1 MKADELPKGFG
12 NHWVEKAGVRNIQLG
27 LILALIAYS
36 ISILITSDH
45 VGVSKYIRFLILL
58 PLFLAGVVGRFD
70 LFFLAFRSWLVWLF
84 FGLQVVLW
92 SVNIYREY
100 YSLHFN
106 YYDTGFFWNPISN
119 FAAGKGFYNSEIQAS
134 EFADHF
140 CPGLLVFSPLANWFQ
155 DGTVLIV
162 VRLIGYILSFWL
174 LRLLLRFHEVEKGLS
189 HFILFMWVTSFG
201 VTNFMGFEFQSSNLI
216 VPLVF
221 ALFLSWQKKQWWIS
235 GLLMLVILSLKE
247 NGSLVIL
254 SLGMF
259 AFFYLKQRWQGIV
272 LVGTGT
278 FLFWFIPV
286 VLMPYLAGT
295 ANLNTTSIQLFANPL
310 IKARFAF
317 QVFLCSGLL
326 ICFHPKAL
334 LVVLPTMAV
343 SFLLNRS
350 GAQTMAFHYQ
360 DIPLA
365 VSFAVFGFLASKAR
379 SGISG
384 LIPGFPGAS
393 ILATFGV
400 LAGMY
405 ANKYSVTNFLVYHT
419 PTENTKAAVQAM
431 HRFRNERMPGKTV
444 HAQPDLA
451 FYDSG
456 NPKIRCLMNVDVAL
470 SDISPNY
477 IVLCDASA
485 NHWPIG
491 EAYESLKTRLLQ
503 EVASGK
509 RRQRVEYLPLLV
521 FEK

>member
-1 MKADELPKGFG
+1 MNNFG
-12 NHWVEKAGVRNIQLG
+12 NHWVEKAGLKNVQLV
-27 LILALIAYS
+27 LVLSLIAYS
-36 ISILITSDH
+36 ISILITSDQ

-58 PLFLAGVVGRFD
+58 PLFVTGVTRRFD
-70 LFFLAFRSWLVWLF
+70 LFFSAFRSWLVWLF

-92 SVNIYREY
+92 SFNIYREY

-140 CPGLLVFSPLANWFQ
+140 CPGLLVFSPLASWFH

-162 VRLIGYILSFWL
+162 IRLLGYIFSFWL
-174 LRLLLRFHEVEKGLS
+174 LHRLLRFLEVETGLS
-189 HFILFMWVTSFG
+189 NFILFAWITSMG
-201 VTNFMGFEFQSSNLI
+201 LVNFMGFEFQSSNLI
-216 VPLVF
+216 VPLIF

-235 GLLMLVILSLKE
+235 GLLMLGILSLKE
-247 NGSLVIL
+247 NGALVIL

-259 AFFYLKQRWQGIV
+259 SFFYLNQRWQGIV
-272 LVGTGT
+272 LVVSGT

-295 ANLNTTSIQLFANPL
+295 ANLNTTSILLFADPYA
-310 IKARFAF
+310 KARFAF
-317 QVFLCSGLL
+317 QVFLCTGLL
-326 ICFHPKAL
+326 LFFHPKAL
-334 LVVLPTMAV
+334 LVVLPSMAV

-365 VSFAVFGFLASKAR
+365 VSFAVIGFLASKAR
-379 SGISG
+379 GGVSG
-384 LIPGFPGAS
+384 LIPSFPGAT
-393 ILATFGV
+393 ILATFGIIV
-400 LAGMY
+400 GMY

-419 PTENTKAAVQAM
+419 PTENTKAAVEAM
-431 HRFRNERMPGKTV
+431 HRFRKEHIQGKTLY
-444 HAQPDLA
+444 AQPDLA
-451 FYDSG
+451 YYDSG
-456 NPKIRCLMNVDVAL
+456 NPAIRCLMNADVAL
-470 SDISPNY
+470 SDTLPNY
-477 IVLCDASA
+477 IVLCDASE

-491 EAYESLKTRLLQ
+491 DGYESFKSHLLQ
-503 EVASGK
+503 ETAAGK
-509 RRQRVEYLPLLV
+509 RKQRIEYLPLLV